1 MRGVAAAY
9 IDYDRVFSNTP
20 KSFLKTEFSGD
31 RFQEWLF
38 HDILCF
44 MRLVIILLVALILRL
59 LLTYNHLQDP
69 VFQIQF
75 VDSRLFPGYPLLLRL
90 FGSSLENSIVIFN
103 LITKNIFLTLYFF
116 KQKSYAQ
123 S

>member
-1 MRGVAAAY
+1 
-9 IDYDRVFSNTP
+9 
-20 KSFLKTEFSGD
+20 
-31 RFQEWLF
+31 
-38 HDILCF
+38 

-90 FGSSLENSIVIFN
+90 FGSSLESSIVIFN